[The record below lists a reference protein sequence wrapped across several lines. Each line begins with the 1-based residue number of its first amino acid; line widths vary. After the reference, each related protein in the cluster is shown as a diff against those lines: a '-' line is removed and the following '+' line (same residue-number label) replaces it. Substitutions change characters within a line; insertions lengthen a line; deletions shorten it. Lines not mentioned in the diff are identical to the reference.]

1 VCVFGVAL
9 VLCVQGDTQTHRLK
23 RLNVCVRVCGVCGCG
38 VCGGCG
44 VTQIF
49 QSEHNVGLY
58 DEYTVT
64 FDFFPSYQVGEGAA
78 AMYDIKSTFDSQG
91 PVSDMCC

>member
-1 VCVFGVAL
+1 
-9 VLCVQGDTQTHRLK
+9 
-23 RLNVCVRVCGVCGCG
+23 
-38 VCGGCG
+38 